1 MATSLP
7 DFPPFDTDAEPT
19 SLGIQWKKWVQRL
32 ENLFVAL
39 DIKDKVRQKALLL
52 YYGGAKLADIYYT
65 LASEDD
71 KEYQQVKGKL
81 DAHFEPKVNLTFE
94 TYNFHN
100 YLRKSTN
107 PLTNL

>member
-1 MATSLP
+1 M
-7 DFPPFDTDAEPT
+7 
-19 SLGIQWKKWVQRL
+19 GIQWKKWVQRL

-52 YYGGAKLADIYYT
+52 YYCGAKLADIYYT

-81 DAHFEPKVNLTFE
+81 DAHFEPILTLE
-94 TYNFHN
+94 TYNFRQ
-100 YLRKSTN
+100 LSQEEDESIDKFVTQSSGSC
-107 PLTNL
+107 